1 VLSDKCLMC
10 CLNLTNS
17 QFYNSGG
24 IRMYIYLDFKSI
36 FLIMGLWLK
45 PAAVIALL
53 LIPGTLS
60 KEGLRWIQKQLAFK
74 QSQKPKPS
82 L

>member
-1 VLSDKCLMC
+1 
-10 CLNLTNS
+10 
-17 QFYNSGG
+17 
-24 IRMYIYLDFKSI
+24 MYIYLDFKSI

-60 KEGLRWIQKQLAFK
+60 KEGLLWIQKQLAFK